1 MNSKRRSRAEGT
13 SAGLSLPDSEGAS
26 SEDAS
31 SEGTGGFLLGPSQSF
46 FSSSCRIF
54 VLFLL
59 IAFVAPDK
67 ASKAGKAGKD
77 SRDRPCLRSATSS
90 CVTSA
95 GISRSS
101 CAPDSSMGAFRIS
114 LGDSQDHWCFSCS
127 NGVSCRE
134 SKRFRGRLR
143 GGRPCCLLT
152 ADREQFT
159 FVEESTIALRQALS
173 ENFLIRKEPRWDRVF
188 ARVLEPRPHRASE
201 DRNDEADSRQ
211 GEGKAR
217 CSKACCLKACCS
229 RAWCSRASAESPLSG
244 SFSGAAESLDGGM
257 LSLPA
262 LAQPG

>member
-1 MNSKRRSRAEGT
+1 MNSKGRFRAEGT
-13 SAGLSLPDSEGAS
+13 CAGLSLPDSEGAC
-26 SEDAS
+26 SEGAS
-31 SEGTGGFLLGPSQSF
+31 SEGTGSFLLGPSQSF
-46 FSSSCRIF
+46 FSSSCWIF

-59 IAFVAPDK
+59 IAFVAPAK

-114 LGDSQDHWCFSCS
+114 LGDSQDHWCFSRS

-143 GGRPCCLLT
+143 GGRPCLLT

-217 CSKACCLKACCS
+217 CSKARCSKACCS

-257 LSLPA
+257 LSHPA